1 MPSPFR
7 FELKVGKNRNPE
19 ENLTL
24 LHTLGPYQPV
34 PVNRA
39 HPTTDERSPFCKL
52 CVCLL
57 LLGLCIPIGIALHLT
72 LRKTPKHEP
81 SDARLAAIAKR
92 SRLVRRSPPPPS
104 PPAPPLPP
112 LKLFFTTPRPPAP
125 EPPRPPSPPPVPQP
139 PPPPPPPP
147 PPSPRP
153 PPPPPPPSPRPP
165 PPPWPPVG
173 LSPHPP
179 PPSPPPPL
187 PVAHAVAWAPANE
200 SERSHNNPNLT
211 LA

>member
-7 FELKVGKNRNPE
+7 FELKVGKHRNPE

-24 LHTLGPYQPV
+24 LHTLGSYQPV

-39 HPTTDERSPFCKL
+39 HPTTEERSPFCKL

-57 LLGLCIPIGIALHLT
+57 LLGLCVPIGIALHLT

-81 SDARLAAIAKR
+81 SDTRLAAIAKR
-92 SRLVRRSPPPPS
+92 SRLVRRSPPPPPPPPS
-104 PPAPPLPP
+104 PPLSPLRIF
-112 LKLFFTTPRPPAP
+112 LTTPRPP
-125 EPPRPPSPPPVPQP
+125 SPQP
-139 PPPPPPPP
+139 PPPPRPPPPLPPPPPPPSPRPPPP

-153 PPPPPPPSPRPP
+153 PPPPPPPR
-165 PPPWPPVG
+165 
-173 LSPHPP
+173 
-179 PPSPPPPL
+179 PSPPL
-187 PVAHAVAWAPANE
+187 PIAHAVAWAPTNG
-200 SERSHNNPNLT
+200 SEWSHNNPNLT